1 MYRNLGILIA
11 FMIFFMTVYLLV
23 AEFIYFDRAK
33 GEVLVFR
40 RGYHKTVFERT
51 LDEESQTKSAGP

>member
-1 MYRNLGILIA
+1 
-11 FMIFFMTVYLLV
+11 MIFFMTVYLLV